1 MPLLRLSD
9 LDTDIRFFIGT
20 ELIICNTDRT
30 VFIILIR
37 TALIFAVAYRLRLI
51 ISRYSAIPGAF
62 VGTAFCIFFGA
73 SLRTTF
79 RSFFGASLGAIF
91 CIFLRT
97 ALGFTFAG
105 CLLHTLLRFGFFGFF
120 CFFGKSTD
128 CVVPIYRKRYRR
140 HGK

>member
-1 MPLLRLSD
+1 MPLIRLSD
-9 LDTDIRFFIGT
+9 FDTDIRFFIGT
-20 ELIICNTDRT
+20 KLIIRNADRT
-30 VFIILIR
+30 VFVIFIR
-37 TALIFAVAYRLRLI
+37 TALILAVTYQLRFI

-73 SLRTTF
+73 SLRTAF

-97 ALGFTFAG
+97 ALGFTFAW
-105 CLLHTLLRFGFFGFF
+105 CLLRAFLRFGFFGFF
-120 CFFGKSTD
+120 CLFGKSTD
-128 CVVPIYRKRYRR
+128 CVVSIHGKCHRR

>member
-51 ISRYSAIPGAF
+51 ISRYSAILGAF

-73 SLRTTF
+73 SLRTAF

-105 CLLHTLLRFGFFGFF
+105 CLLHTFLRFGFFGFF
-120 CFFGKSTD
+120 CFFCKSTE
-128 CVVPIYRKRYRR
+128 CVVSIHGKCHRR